1 MHLKGILITFKYKVP
16 QMVHAPPGELT
27 LKMAL

>member
-1 MHLKGILITFKYKVP
+1 MHLKGILIIFKYKVP
-16 QMVHAPPGELT
+16 QTAHVPPGELT